1 MKAVIKTGWWIAIL
15 TIAMTQWHC
24 KRSDENT
31 QDDLQEALA
40 TVRSLAEASTSE
52 PMVTITSADSVPAE
66 VRRRWKRNPFL
77 PVSRKIKKPE
87 PGKPAKKPEPR
98 QPQFRLQGIM
108 WSNGQ
113 GAAIINNRMVVAG
126 KRYDHFEVLEIKPE
140 FVRIRVF
147 PDERII
153 TLKWRG

>member
-1 MKAVIKTGWWIAIL
+1 MKAMAKTGWWIAIL

-24 KRSDENT
+24 KQSDENT

-40 TVRSLAEASTSE
+40 TVRSLAEASTAE
-52 PMVTITSADSVPAE
+52 PVVTITSADSVPVE

-77 PVSRKIKKPE
+77 PVSPRTKKTEPVKPAEKPE
-87 PGKPAKKPEPR
+87 PKQPR
-98 QPQFRLQGIM
+98 FRLQGIM

-113 GAAIINNRMVVAG
+113 GTAIINNRMVVAG
-126 KRYDHFEVLEIKPE
+126 KRYGQFEVLEIKPK
-140 FVRIRVF
+140 FVRIRVL

-153 TLKWRG
+153 TLKWTG

>member
-1 MKAVIKTGWWIAIL
+1 MKAAIKTGWWIAIL
-15 TIAMTQWHC
+15 TIALTQWHC
-24 KRSDENT
+24 NRGEENAN
-31 QDDLQEALA
+31 DDLQEALA
-40 TVRSLAEASTSE
+40 SVRSLAEASTSE
-52 PMVTITSADSVPAE
+52 PMVTITSADSLPEE

-77 PVSRKIKKPE
+77 PVSRKTKKPGPVKPADKPE
-87 PGKPAKKPEPR
+87 PK

-113 GAAIINNRMVVAG
+113 GAAIINNRMVVEG
-126 KRYDHFEVLEIKPE
+126 QRYGQFEVLEIKPK

-153 TLKWRG
+153 TLKWTG